1 MKSDL
6 HHLTRRLQTLSLSLN
21 RQHDQG
27 IVDLKKVEL
36 IEIYVA
42 EEEETESE
50 SSEELI
56 EIMIDLKLAEEEET
70 ESESGSED

>member
-6 HHLTRRLQTLSLSLN
+6 YHLTRRLQTLSLSLN
-21 RQHDQG
+21 RQHNQG

-36 IEIYVA
+36 IEIYVELIEIMIDLLA

-50 SSEELI
+50 SSEE
-56 EIMIDLKLAEEEET
+56 D
-70 ESESGSED
+70 

>member
-6 HHLTRRLQTLSLSLN
+6 YHLTRRLQTLSLSLN
-21 RQHDQG
+21 RQNDQG

-36 IEIYVA
+36 IEIYVELIEIMIDLLC

-50 SSEELI
+50 SSEE
-56 EIMIDLKLAEEEET
+56 D
-70 ESESGSED
+70 

>member
-6 HHLTRRLQTLSLSLN
+6 YHITKRLQALSLSLN

-36 IEIYVA
+36 IEIYVELIEIMIDLLA

-50 SSEELI
+50 SS
-56 EIMIDLKLAEEEET
+56 D
-70 ESESGSED
+70 ED

>member
-6 HHLTRRLQTLSLSLN
+6 YHITKRLQALSLSLN

-36 IEIYVA
+36 IEIYV
-42 EEEETESE
+42 
-50 SSEELI
+50 ELI
-56 EIMIDLKLAEEEET
+56 EIMIDLLAEDEEA
-70 ESESGSED
+70 ESESSEDN

>member
-6 HHLTRRLQTLSLSLN
+6 YHITKRLQALSLSLN

-27 IVDLKKVEL
+27 IVDLKKVQL
-36 IEIYVA
+36 IEIYVELIEIMIDLLC

-50 SSEELI
+50 SSEE
-56 EIMIDLKLAEEEET
+56 EK
-70 ESESGSED
+70 

>member
-36 IEIYVA
+36 IEIYV
-42 EEEETESE
+42 ELIEIMIDLLSDEEETESE
-50 SSEELI
+50 SSEE
-56 EIMIDLKLAEEEET
+56 EK
-70 ESESGSED
+70 

>member
-6 HHLTRRLQTLSLSLN
+6 YHLTKRLQALSLSLN

-36 IEIYVA
+36 IEIYVELIEIMIDLLA

-50 SSEELI
+50 SSEE
-56 EIMIDLKLAEEEET
+56 EK
-70 ESESGSED
+70 

>member
-6 HHLTRRLQTLSLSLN
+6 YHLTRRLQTLSLSLN
-21 RQHDQG
+21 RQNDQG

-36 IEIYVA
+36 IEIYVELIEIMIDLLA

-50 SSEELI
+50 SSDDE
-56 EIMIDLKLAEEEET
+56 K
-70 ESESGSED
+70 

>member
-1 MKSDL
+1 MRSDL
-6 HHLTRRLQTLSLSLN
+6 YHLTRRLQTLSLSLN

-36 IEIYVA
+36 IEIYVELIEIMIDLLA

-50 SSEELI
+50 SSEE
-56 EIMIDLKLAEEEET
+56 D
-70 ESESGSED
+70 

>member
-6 HHLTRRLQTLSLSLN
+6 YHITKRLQALSLSLN

-36 IEIYVA
+36 IEIYVELIEIMIDLLA

-50 SSEELI
+50 SSDEE
-56 EIMIDLKLAEEEET
+56 K
-70 ESESGSED
+70 

>member
-6 HHLTRRLQTLSLSLN
+6 YHITKRLQALSLSLN

-36 IEIYVA
+36 IEIYVELIEIMIDLLA

-50 SSEELI
+50 SSE
-56 EIMIDLKLAEEEET
+56 DN
-70 ESESGSED
+70 

>member
-1 MKSDL
+1 MRSDL
-6 HHLTRRLQTLSLSLN
+6 YHITKRLQALSLSLN

-36 IEIYVA
+36 IEIYVELIEIMIDLLA

-50 SSEELI
+50 SSE
-56 EIMIDLKLAEEEET
+56 DKK
-70 ESESGSED
+70 

>member
-6 HHLTRRLQTLSLSLN
+6 YHITKRLQALSLSLN

-36 IEIYVA
+36 IEIYV
-42 EEEETESE
+42 
-50 SSEELI
+50 ELI
-56 EIMIDLKLAEEEET
+56 EIMIDLLAEEEET
-70 ESESGSED
+70 VSESSDED

>member
-1 MKSDL
+1 MRSDL
-6 HHLTRRLQTLSLSLN
+6 YHLTKRLQTLSLSLN

-36 IEIYVA
+36 IEIYVELIEIMIDLVC

-50 SSEELI
+50 SS
-56 EIMIDLKLAEEEET
+56 
-70 ESESGSED
+70 SED

>member
-1 MKSDL
+1 MRSDL
-6 HHLTRRLQTLSLSLN
+6 YHLTRRLQTLSLSLN

-36 IEIYVA
+36 IEIYV
-42 EEEETESE
+42 
-50 SSEELI
+50 ELI
-56 EIMIDLKLAEEEET
+56 EIMIDLLAEEEET

>member
-6 HHLTRRLQTLSLSLN
+6 YHITKRLQALSLSLN

-36 IEIYVA
+36 IEIYVELIEIMIDLLA

-50 SSEELI
+50 SSEE
-56 EIMIDLKLAEEEET
+56 D
-70 ESESGSED
+70 

>member
-6 HHLTRRLQTLSLSLN
+6 YHLTKRLQALSLSLN
-21 RQHDQG
+21 RQHNQG

-36 IEIYVA
+36 IEIYVELIEIMIDLLC

-50 SSEELI
+50 SSEE
-56 EIMIDLKLAEEEET
+56 EK
-70 ESESGSED
+70 

>member
-36 IEIYVA
+36 IEIYVELIEIMIDLLA

-50 SSEELI
+50 SSDDE
-56 EIMIDLKLAEEEET
+56 K
-70 ESESGSED
+70 

>member
-1 MKSDL
+1 MRSDL
-6 HHLTRRLQTLSLSLN
+6 YHLTRRLQTLSLSLN

-36 IEIYVA
+36 IEIYVELIEIMIDLLA

-50 SSEELI
+50 SSDDE
-56 EIMIDLKLAEEEET
+56 K
-70 ESESGSED
+70 

>member
-6 HHLTRRLQTLSLSLN
+6 YHITKRLQALSLSLN

-36 IEIYVA
+36 IEIYVELIEIMIDLLA

-50 SSEELI
+50 SSEE
-56 EIMIDLKLAEEEET
+56 EK
-70 ESESGSED
+70 

>member
-6 HHLTRRLQTLSLSLN
+6 YHITKRLQALSLSLN

-27 IVDLKKVEL
+27 IVDLKKVQL
-36 IEIYVA
+36 IEIYVELIEIMIDLLA

-50 SSEELI
+50 SSE
-56 EIMIDLKLAEEEET
+56 DN
-70 ESESGSED
+70 

>member
-36 IEIYVA
+36 IEIYV
-42 EEEETESE
+42 
-50 SSEELI
+50 ELI
-56 EIMIDLKLAEEEET
+56 EIMIDLLSDEEET

>member
-6 HHLTRRLQTLSLSLN
+6 YHITKRLQALSLSLN

-36 IEIYVA
+36 IEIYVELIQIMIDLLA

-50 SSEELI
+50 SSDEE
-56 EIMIDLKLAEEEET
+56 K
-70 ESESGSED
+70 

>member
-6 HHLTRRLQTLSLSLN
+6 YHITKRLQALSLSLN

-36 IEIYVA
+36 IEIYV
-42 EEEETESE
+42 
-50 SSEELI
+50 ELI
-56 EIMIDLKLAEEEET
+56 EIMIDLLAEEEEA
-70 ESESGSED
+70 ESESSEDN

>member
-6 HHLTRRLQTLSLSLN
+6 YHITKRLQALSLSLN

-27 IVDLKKVEL
+27 IVDLKKVQL
-36 IEIYVA
+36 IEIYVELIEIMIDLLA

-50 SSEELI
+50 SSDEE
-56 EIMIDLKLAEEEET
+56 K
-70 ESESGSED
+70 

>member
-6 HHLTRRLQTLSLSLN
+6 YHITKRLQALSLSLN

-27 IVDLKKVEL
+27 IVDLKKVQL
-36 IEIYVA
+36 IEIYVELIEIMIDLLA

-50 SSEELI
+50 SSEE
-56 EIMIDLKLAEEEET
+56 EK
-70 ESESGSED
+70 

>member
-6 HHLTRRLQTLSLSLN
+6 YHITKRLQALSLSLN

-36 IEIYVA
+36 IEIYVELIEIMIDLLA

-50 SSEELI
+50 SSE
-56 EIMIDLKLAEEEET
+56 DKK
-70 ESESGSED
+70 

>member
-1 MKSDL
+1 MRSDL
-6 HHLTRRLQTLSLSLN
+6 YHLTRRLQTLSLSLN

-36 IEIYVA
+36 IEIYVELIEIMIDLLA

-50 SSEELI
+50 SSQ
-56 EIMIDLKLAEEEET
+56 
-70 ESESGSED
+70 ED

>member
-6 HHLTRRLQTLSLSLN
+6 YHITKRLQALSLSLN

-27 IVDLKKVEL
+27 IVDLKKVQL
-36 IEIYVA
+36 IEIYVELIEIMIDLLA

-50 SSEELI
+50 SSEDE
-56 EIMIDLKLAEEEET
+56 K
-70 ESESGSED
+70 